1 MQSASATA
9 SVTSGPQYSST
20 ATNYHS
26 PHQIM
31 SQKPSSD
38 QKDAQALTLKV
49 MRLSKPSFRL
59 GLPITSEHTDI
70 SDPILDEEYGNEF
83 LAYGISTE
91 LCLPQSFG
99 NIFVGE
105 SFVSYISLHNHS
117 PFDVRNVSIK
127 AELQTSTQRVCLL
140 EIGPN
145 AFPLFNSGESH
156 DYVVS
161 HDLKENSIH
170 ILVCAVNYLKH
181 DNEKKSFR
189 KFFKFQV
196 LNPFEISTKIYDLQ
210 YGNFLSAQI
219 QNTTQ
224 QPLFIEAVKFDPSPM
239 FTAFDLSVNDDHGGK
254 KQLTSFL
261 GDITYFNPQDIR
273 QYLFR
278 LEARHDSRAAKASSV
293 IGHLEIIWKSNMG
306 ETGRFQSLPIE
317 RKLPVAIDVELTIR
331 KIPSHIF
338 LEQPFSIQCELT
350 NVSDKSIL
358 PRLTF
363 LKSKMTG
370 IAVNGISG
378 QKLGSL
384 SAGETTS
391 ITLTLMPVKPGVQKI
406 TGIRVTDEKT
416 EKTYDFNDVLDV
428 FVEA

>member
-1 MQSASATA
+1 L
-9 SVTSGPQYSST
+9 VFPLLLNIRIYLVNHINGFLVP
-20 ATNYHS
+20 
-26 PHQIM
+26 PVIFFFLF
-31 SQKPSSD
+31 D
-38 QKDAQALTLKV
+38 LL
-49 MRLSKPSFRL
+49 
-59 GLPITSEHTDI
+59 
-70 SDPILDEEYGNEF
+70 DPILDEEYCNEF
-83 LAYGISTE
+83 LAHGISTE

-210 YGNFLSAQI
+210 HGNFLSAQI

-224 QPLFIEAVKFDPSPM
+224 QPLFIEAVKFDPSLM
-239 FTAFDLSVNDDHGGK
+239 FTAFDLSVNDDHGGR
-254 KQLTSFL
+254 KQLTSLL

-278 LEARHDSRAAKASSV
+278 LEARHDSRAAKVEQTHLLDKISYRNFHVLPLV
-293 IGHLEIIWKSNMG
+293 IVRSLKGLLGYWTSRNYLEI
-306 ETGRFQSLPIE
+306 EHGRN
-317 RKLPVAIDVELTIR
+317 RAVPV
-331 KIPSHIF
+331 
-338 LEQPFSIQCELT
+338 
-350 NVSDKSIL
+350 
-358 PRLTF
+358 
-363 LKSKMTG
+363 
-370 IAVNGISG
+370 
-378 QKLGSL
+378 
-384 SAGETTS
+384 
-391 ITLTLMPVKPGVQKI
+391 
-406 TGIRVTDEKT
+406 VTDREKVT
-416 EKTYDFNDVLDV
+416 CRN
-428 FVEA
+428 